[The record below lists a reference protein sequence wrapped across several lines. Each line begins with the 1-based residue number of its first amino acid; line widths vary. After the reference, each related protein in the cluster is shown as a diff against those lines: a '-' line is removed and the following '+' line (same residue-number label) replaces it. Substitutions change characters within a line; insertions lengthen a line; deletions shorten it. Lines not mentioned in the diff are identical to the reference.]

1 MFSFCLVVS
10 SLHCNCVLL
19 GDLYMV
25 GDVGCSAKGD
35 LFRWILAL
43 LSSWF
48 LVVYTGG
55 IRTFLGYFIG
65 GSSGVGLFILID
77 LFVYVVCVPYFLW
90 VVSLIMTFCLVS

>member
-19 GDLYMV
+19 GDLCMV

-48 LVVYTGG
+48 LIVYAGS
-55 IRTFLGYFIG
+55 ICAFLGYFIG
-65 GSSGVGLFILID
+65 GSSR
-77 LFVYVVCVPYFLW
+77 FVYTNRLICLW
-90 VVSLIMTFCLVS
+90 VLGGGASSYGCITVFLFEL

>member
-1 MFSFCLVVS
+1 
-10 SLHCNCVLL
+10 
-19 GDLYMV
+19 MV

-55 IRTFLGYFIG
+55 LRAFLGYFIS
-65 GSSGVGLFILID
+65 GSSGAGLFILID

>member
-1 MFSFCLVVS
+1 MI
-10 SLHCNCVLL
+10 
-19 GDLYMV
+19 

-35 LFRWILAL
+35 LFRWILVL

-48 LVVYTGG
+48 LVGCTGG
-55 IRTFLGYFIG
+55 ICTFLGYFIG
-65 GSSGVGLFILID
+65 GGSGVGLFILID